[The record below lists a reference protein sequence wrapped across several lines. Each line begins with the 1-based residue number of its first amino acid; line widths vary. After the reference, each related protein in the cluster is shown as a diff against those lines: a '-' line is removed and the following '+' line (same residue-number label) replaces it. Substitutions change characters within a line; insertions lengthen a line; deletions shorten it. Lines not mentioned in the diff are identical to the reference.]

1 MLLGTCLGALL
12 EALGALLE
20 ALWALLEAL
29 QALLEALSMPQRAL
43 RTPKRGT
50 EHAEEEHR
58 ARPDSLGFFSPET
71 PPADRVPT

>member
-20 ALWALLEAL
+20 ALWALLQAL
-29 QALLEALSMPQRAL
+29 QALLEALSMPKRAL

-50 EHAEEEHR
+50 EHAQMALRSQRENL
-58 ARPDSLGFFSPET
+58 DFFFPKPLPHT
-71 PPADRVPT
+71 LL

>member
-29 QALLEALSMPQRAL
+29 QALLEALSMPKRAL

-50 EHAEEEHR
+50 EHAQIALR
-58 ARPDSLGFFSPET
+58 RSKNSLDSFFSPKPGPDT
-71 PPADRVPT
+71 LL